1 MRPLRW
7 ELIILSCVWCAKLH
21 NWVFFLLERQT
32 YLYSPTLLLLACA
45 PPQYSLACSAYHQS
59 KAWNWQRRM
68 NWWPPGMH
76 ISKSKVWRTEESLL
90 RWQHSC
96 TDEER
101 SHMANFACR
110 YIICRL
116 KTMALAPTE
125 LIWLDSWMKEKA
137 SFQLHHWASWELAP
151 PLASC
156 NTVGASARCS
166 QAATK
171 QNRSKAS
178 RHQEPREK

>member
-1 MRPLRW
+1 MLGISPIESM
-7 ELIILSCVWCAKLH
+7 ELTTKNELM
-21 NWVFFLLERQT
+21 T
-32 YLYSPTLLLLACA
+32 
-45 PPQYSLACSAYHQS
+45 
-59 KAWNWQRRM
+59 
-68 NWWPPGMH
+68 PGMH

-101 SHMANFACR
+101 SHMACR

-178 RHQEPREK
+178 RHQGPRAKKETKLKIKEEKRKCPTKLVARGAIGALFNV

>member
-1 MRPLRW
+1 MLGISPIESM
-7 ELIILSCVWCAKLH
+7 ELTTKNELM
-21 NWVFFLLERQT
+21 T
-32 YLYSPTLLLLACA
+32 
-45 PPQYSLACSAYHQS
+45 
-59 KAWNWQRRM
+59 
-68 NWWPPGMH
+68 PGMH

-101 SHMANFACR
+101 SHMACR

-178 RHQEPREK
+178 RHQGPRAKKETKLKIKIEKRKCPTKLVARGAIGALFNV